1 MLSNFFFQPP
11 KKRKFLTKIKYSIL
25 KKIFLI
31 KWFLICNIKYYFTI
45 FFIRNK
51 KKLHNIYIILLS
63 KNRPTKFRRLLD
75 SINILSKKK
84 NRIKILVLL
93 DKDEK
98 MKKDYIIISNYFKKN
113 LDIEL
118 FFKNFYPYPLGYNFL
133 ASKVKKNGLICVL
146 SDDLIIS
153 LDKWDDYLDFIAS
166 KFSKKKAFSIW
177 TRSNNHTEKYYTL
190 SEHPII
196 NSNWFKALG
205 CMCDEKSAFITDL
218 LICELG
224 RISGNFIITKKM
236 IYNHLRADENIKE
249 KDETSIK
256 LKKFRQSKDFDWY
269 PEWIKNTNKR
279 IQNANKIKN
288 FKSF

>member
-11 KKRKFLTKIKYSIL
+11 KKKKFFTKIKYSIL

-118 FFKNFYPYPLGYNFL
+118 FFKNFYPYPLGLNFL
-133 ASKVKKNGLICVL
+133 ASKSKKNSLICIF

-196 NSNWFKALG
+196 NSNWFKALRYI
-205 CMCDEKSAFITDL
+205 CDEKLPYITDL
-218 LICELG
+218 QICELG

-236 IYNHLRADENIKE
+236 MYNHLRADENNNE
-249 KDETSIK
+249 DDETSIK
-256 LKKFRQSKDFDWY
+256 LKKFRKSKDYDWY
-269 PEWIKNTNKR
+269 PNWIKNTNKR
-279 IQNANKIKN
+279 IEDAYKIKN
-288 FKSF
+288 FKSL